1 MNTSEQN
8 LILIKRLQDMQKEHL
23 GISSVNMAVSK
34 VMDLFQFGMALQNHC
49 KPVLNYDEIIILHG
63 DRDAKNFRVFHS
75 SFADRKFGSDTVYSA
90 KDEILMQ
97 CQRSAEPIVFDLKNF
112 SDRKNHEFSSLL
124 SSGNT
129 GMRMAAGLALPSLHD
144 HESILFLLYKNYL
157 TPEDIPERILA
168 AVSTQLA
175 VSMRTIQILRMA
187 GSLKIPAPET
197 ETVEPQEKMT
207 QKGFNGII
215 GESAAMKKIYEKIAQ
230 VAPSQSG
237 VLIYGETGTG
247 KELIAQAIHDL
258 SPSLHKKMVRINC
271 AAIPPNLIES
281 ELFGHEKG
289 SFTGATE
296 QRKGKFELANNSTI
310 FLDEIGELPLELQ
323 GRLLRV
329 LQEKEVERIGGNK
342 RIKVEVRVIAATNRD
357 LEKEVTAGKFR
368 SDLYYRLNIFPIE
381 LPPLRERKEDI
392 PLLANF
398 FLEKHGR
405 NSGKKITGFSQKVLQ
420 QMCLNSWPG
429 NIRELENMVQRSIIT
444 AKDNMIKEMAF
455 PKITDLQQ
463 ENSQEWQVKTLQQIE
478 KEHILK
484 VVEKC
489 NGRISGKQGAA
500 ILLGLPS
507 TTLISKMQ
515 KLGIHKQHY
524 FKDKD

>member
-1 MNTSEQN
+1 MDTSDQN
-8 LILIKRLQDMQKEHL
+8 RILTRRLQEMQKEQQS
-23 GISSVNMAVSK
+23 ISAVNMALSK
-34 VMDLFQFGMALQNHC
+34 SLDHSQFGTALQNHF
-49 KPVLNYDEIIILHG
+49 KQVLKHDEIIILNCDKDEKG
-63 DRDAKNFRVFHS
+63 FKTFYS
-75 SFADRKFGSDTVYSA
+75 SFAEKNYQSHILYHP
-90 KDEILMQ
+90 KDDVLSQ
-97 CQRSAEPIVFDLKNF
+97 CLQSAEPIVFDLKNF
-112 SDRKNHEFSSLL
+112 SNKSNQEISSVLTTK
-124 SSGNT
+124 NT
-129 GMRMAAGLALPSLHD
+129 GMRIAVGLALPSFHGQ
-144 HESILFLLYKNYL
+144 ESILFLLYKNYL
-157 TPEDIPERILA
+157 TSEDIPERILA

-175 VSMRTIQILRMA
+175 ISMRTVQIFRMA
-187 GSLKIPAPET
+187 GSLKISPEERNNHEQV
-197 ETVEPQEKMT
+197 ETKF

-215 GESAAMKKIYEKIAQ
+215 GESTVMQNIYEQISQ

-258 SPSLHKKMVRINC
+258 SLSSHKKMVRINC
-271 AAIPPNLIES
+271 AAIPSNLIES

-296 QRKGKFELANNSTI
+296 QRKGKFEQANNSTI

-329 LQEKEVERIGGNK
+329 IQEKEVEKIGGNK
-342 RIKVEVRVIAATNRD
+342 RIKVEVRIIAATNRN
-357 LEKEVTAGKFR
+357 LEEEVAAGRFR
-368 SDLYYRLNIFPIE
+368 SDLYYRLNVFPIE

-398 FLEKHGR
+398 FLEKH
-405 NSGKKITGFSQKVLQ
+405 NKKTGKKITGFSQKVLQ
-420 QMCLNSWPG
+420 EMCRNPWPG

-444 AKDNMIKEMAF
+444 AKDNIIKEMIF
-455 PKITDLQQ
+455 PKIPYLQQ
-463 ENSQEWQVKTLQQIE
+463 ENPKEWQVKTLHQIE

-500 ILLGLPS
+500 VLLGLPS

-524 FKDKD
+524 FKPKD

>member
-1 MNTSEQN
+1 
-8 LILIKRLQDMQKEHL
+8 MQKEQL
-23 GISSVNMAVSK
+23 SISAVNMAVSK
-34 VMDLFQFGMALQNHC
+34 ALDQSQLGIALQNHC
-49 KPVLNYDEIIILHG
+49 KPVLNYDEIIILNCDQHHKG
-63 DRDAKNFRVFHS
+63 FRIFHS
-75 SFADRKFGSDTVYSA
+75 SFADRKYGADTVYSP
-90 KDEILMQ
+90 KDEIIIQ
-97 CQRSAEPIVFDLKNF
+97 CLKSAEPLLFDLKNF
-112 SDRKNHEFSSLL
+112 IDKKNQEFSSLL
-124 SSGNT
+124 ASGNT
-129 GMRMAAGLALPSLHD
+129 GMRMAVALALPSLHD
-144 HESILFLLYKNYL
+144 HESILFLLYKNYF
-157 TPEDIPERILA
+157 TPEDLPERILA

-175 VSMRTIQILRMA
+175 VSIRTVQILRIA
-187 GSLKIPAPET
+187 GSLKTAVPET
-197 ETVEPQEKMT
+197 EIIEQKETAA

-215 GESAAMKKIYEKIAQ
+215 GESAAMQAIYEKISQ

-258 SPSLHKKMVRINC
+258 SASSSKKMIRINC
-271 AAIPPNLIES
+271 AAIPSNLIES

-296 QRKGKFELANNSTI
+296 QRKGKFEQAHNSTI

-342 RIKVEVRVIAATNRD
+342 RIKVEVRIIAATNRN
-357 LEKEVTAGKFR
+357 LEAEVAEDKFR
-368 SDLYYRLNIFPIE
+368 SDLYYRLNVFPIE

-392 PLLANF
+392 PLLAMY
-398 FLEKHGR
+398 FLEKH
-405 NSGKKITGFSQKVLQ
+405 NQKNGKKITGFSQKVLQ

-429 NIRELENMVQRSIIT
+429 NIRELENMVQRSIIS
-444 AKDNMIKEMAF
+444 AKDHIINEIAV
-455 PKITDLQQ
+455 PKNIGFHQQ
-463 ENSQEWQVKTLQQIE
+463 NQEEWQIKTLQQVE

-500 ILLGLPS
+500 LLLGLPS

-515 KLGIHKQHY
+515 KLGIHKKHF
-524 FKDKD
+524 FKTKD

>member
-1 MNTSEQN
+1 MNTSDQN

-34 VMDLFQFGMALQNHC
+34 AMDQSQLGMALQNHC
-49 KPVLNYDEIIILHG
+49 KPVLNYDEIIILHCNQDDKG
-63 DRDAKNFRVFHS
+63 FRIFHS
-75 SFADRKFGSDTVYSA
+75 SFADRKFGSDSIYSA
-90 KDEILMQ
+90 KDEMVLQ
-97 CQRSAEPIVFDLKNF
+97 CQRSAEPAIFDLKNF
-112 SDRKNHEFSSLL
+112 NDKKNQELSSILA
-124 SSGNT
+124 SGNT
-129 GMRMAAGLALPSLHD
+129 GMRIAVGLSLPTLHD
-144 HESILFLLYKNYL
+144 HESLLFLLYKNFI
-157 TPEDIPERILA
+157 TSEDIQERILA

-175 VSMRTIQILRMA
+175 VSIRTIQLLRMM

-197 ETVEPQEKMT
+197 ETIKPQEKT
-207 QKGFNGII
+207 DQKGFNGII
-215 GESAAMKKIYEKIAQ
+215 GESAAMQKIYEKIAQ

-247 KELIAQAIHDL
+247 KELIAQAIHNL
-258 SPSLHKKMVRINC
+258 SASSHKQMIRINC
-271 AAIPPNLIES
+271 AAIPSNLIES

-296 QRKGKFELANNSTI
+296 QRKGKFEQAHNSTI

-342 RIKVEVRVIAATNRD
+342 RIKVEVRIIAATNRN
-357 LEKEVTAGKFR
+357 LREEVAAGKFR

-381 LPPLRERKEDI
+381 LPTLRERKEDI
-392 PLLANF
+392 PLLAHY
-398 FLEKHGR
+398 FLEKHCR
-405 NSGKKITGFSQKVLQ
+405 NNGKKITGFSQKVLQ

-444 AKDNMIKEMAF
+444 AKDHIINEITL
-455 PKITDLQQ
+455 PKYIEFKQQ
-463 ENSQEWQVKTLQQIE
+463 DQEEWQIKTLQQVE

-515 KLGIHKQHY
+515 KLGIHKKH
-524 FKDKD
+524 FFRKD